1 MLTLL
6 KNEMIIAID
15 GTASSGK
22 GSLAKNLSKSLN
34 LHHLDSGL
42 FYRVLAF
49 QAIKLGIENKI
60 DLIELSKKL
69 SISKIIKIKKL
80 VGENLRSTQIS
91 KKSSQIAPEKNIR
104 EALIKLQREYVDQ
117 FLISYD
123 GVVIDGRDIGT
134 VVFPDAKI
142 KFYLDA
148 DIKIRAERRTQQL
161 IHLNYEVIYLD
172 VLNDLICRDKRDKN
186 RIEGPLK
193 KAKDAFYIDTGNISE
208 EIVLQKALNIIK
220 SF

>member
-1 MLTLL
+1 
-6 KNEMIIAID
+6 MIIAID

-22 GSLAKNLSKSLN
+22 GLLAKNLSKSLN

-42 FYRVLAF
+42 FYRVLAY

-104 EALIKLQREYVDQ
+104 EALIKLQREYVNQ
-117 FLISYD
+117 FLISHD

-134 VVFPDAKI
+134 IVFPDASF

-172 VLNDLICRDKRDKN
+172 VLNDLICRDNRDKN
-186 RIEGPLK
+186 RNEGPLK
-193 KAKDAFYIDTGNISE
+193 KAKDAFYIDTGNKSE
-208 EIVLQKALNIIK
+208 DIVLQRALEIIK

>member
-1 MLTLL
+1 
-6 KNEMIIAID
+6 MIIAID

-42 FYRVLAF
+42 FYRVLAY
-49 QAIKLGIENKI
+49 QAINLGIENRI

-69 SISKIIKIKKL
+69 SINKFLKIKKL
-80 VGENLRSTQIS
+80 EGENLRSTLIS
-91 KKSSQIAPEKNIR
+91 EKSSQIAPEKNIR

-117 FLISYD
+117 FLISHD

-134 VVFPDAKI
+134 IVFPNADF

-148 DIKIRAERRTQQL
+148 DIKIRAERRTQEL
-161 IHLNYEVIYLD
+161 IHLNYKVIYQD
-172 VLNDLICRDKRDKN
+172 VINDLICRDKRDKN
-186 RIEGPLK
+186 RIEGPLII
-193 KAKDAFYIDTGNISE
+193 ANDAFYIDTGNKSE
-208 EIVLQKALNIIK
+208 EFVLQKALKFIK

>member
-1 MLTLL
+1 
-6 KNEMIIAID
+6 MIISID

-42 FYRVLAF
+42 FYRVLAYL
-49 QAIKLGIENKI
+49 AIKLGIENKI
-60 DLIELSKKL
+60 DLIELTKKL
-69 SISKIIKIKKL
+69 SINKIIEIKKL
-80 VGENLRSTQIS
+80 AGENLRSALIS
-91 KKSSQIAPEKNIR
+91 KKSSQIAPEKKIR
-104 EALIKLQREYVDQ
+104 EALIKLQREYVNQ
-117 FLISYD
+117 FLISHG

-134 VVFPDAKI
+134 IVFPDANF

-172 VLNDLICRDKRDKN
+172 VLNDLICRDNRDKN
-186 RIEGPLK
+186 RIEGPLII
-193 KAKDAFYIDTGNISE
+193 AKDAFYIDTGNKSE
-208 EIVLQKALNIIK
+208 EFVLQKALKFIK

>member
-1 MLTLL
+1 
-6 KNEMIIAID
+6 MIIAID

-34 LHHLDSGL
+34 LHHLDSGI
-42 FYRVLAF
+42 FYRVLAY
-49 QAIKLGIENKI
+49 QAIKLKINKKI
-60 DLIELSKKL
+60 DLIELSHNL
-69 SISKIIKIKKL
+69 SINKIIEIKKL
-80 VGENLRSTQIS
+80 KSVNLRSTLIS
-91 KKSSQIAPEKNIR
+91 KKSSQIAPDKNIR
-104 EALIKLQREYVDQ
+104 KALVKLQREYVNQ
-117 FLISYD
+117 FLISHD

-134 VVFPDAKI
+134 IVFPNADF

-148 DIKIRAERRTQQL
+148 DIKIRAERRTQEL
-161 IHLNYEVIYLD
+161 IHLNYEVIYHD

-193 KAKDAFYIDTGNISE
+193 IAKDAFYIDTGNKSE
-208 EIVLQKALNIIK
+208 EFVLQKALKFIK

>member
-1 MLTLL
+1 
-6 KNEMIIAID
+6 MIIAID

-42 FYRVLAF
+42 FYRVLAY
-49 QAIKLGIENKI
+49 QAIKMGIERKI

-69 SISKIIKIKKL
+69 SIKKIIKIKKL
-80 VGENLRSTQIS
+80 AGENLRSTLVS

-104 EALIKLQREYVDQ
+104 EALIKLQREYVNQ
-117 FLISYD
+117 FLISHD

-134 VVFPDAKI
+134 IVFPDAKF

-161 IHLNYEVIYLD
+161 IHLKYKVIYHD
-172 VLNDLICRDKRDKN
+172 VLNDLICRDKRDKK
-186 RIEGPLK
+186 RVEGPLK
-193 KAKDAFYIDTGNISE
+193 KAKDAFYIDTGNKSE
-208 EIVLQKALNIIK
+208 EFVLQEVLTIIK

>member
-1 MLTLL
+1 
-6 KNEMIIAID
+6 MIISID

-22 GSLAKNLSKSLN
+22 GALAKNLSKSLN

-42 FYRVLAF
+42 FYRVLAY
-49 QAIKLGIENKI
+49 QAIKMGIENRI

-69 SISKIIKIKKL
+69 SINKFLKIKKL
-80 VGENLRSTQIS
+80 EGENLRSTLIS
-91 KKSSQIAPEKNIR
+91 EKSSQIALEKNIR
-104 EALIKLQREYVDQ
+104 EALIKLQREYVNQ
-117 FLISYD
+117 FLISHD

-134 VVFPDAKI
+134 TVFPNADF

-148 DIKIRAERRTQQL
+148 DIKIRAERRTQEL
-161 IHLNYEVIYLD
+161 IHLNYEVIYHD

-186 RIEGPLK
+186 RIEGPLII
-193 KAKDAFYIDTGNISE
+193 AKDAFYIDTGNKSE
-208 EIVLQKALNIIK
+208 EFVLHKALKFIK

>member
-1 MLTLL
+1 
-6 KNEMIIAID
+6 MIITID
-15 GTASSGK
+15 GTAASGK

-34 LHHLDSGL
+34 LHHLDTGI
-42 FYRVLAF
+42 FYRVLAY
-49 QAIKLGIENKI
+49 QAIKLKINNKI
-60 DLIELSKKL
+60 DLIELSNNL
-69 SISKIIKIKKL
+69 SINKIIEIKKL
-80 VGENLRSTQIS
+80 KGENLRSTLIS

-117 FLISYD
+117 FLISHD

-161 IHLNYEVIYLD
+161 IHLKYEVIYLD

-186 RIEGPLK
+186 RLEGPLK
-193 KAKDAFYIDTGNISE
+193 KAEDAFYIDTGNISE

>member
-1 MLTLL
+1 
-6 KNEMIIAID
+6 MIIAID

-42 FYRVLAF
+42 FYRVLAY

-117 FLISYD
+117 FLISHD

-193 KAKDAFYIDTGNISE
+193 IAKDAFYIDTGNKSE
-208 EIVLQKALNIIK
+208 EFVLQKALKFIK